1 MVEYGRQAVHISMG
15 LLTVLLRFLTR
26 LQALSACALALF
38 AGFFLLR
45 PKGLLRVGFNVMARE
60 EDREFGYLIGP
71 LIYIVTTTLCL
82 AILPLG
88 FGGAAMMI
96 MAFGDGFS
104 NIIGSKWGKHR
115 NPLDGQ
121 KTVEGSLAFF
131 AFAFIASSFIMWFVG
146 KPVLSPGTIFL
157 LAAKGSFMGML
168 LESLPWIKWRENRR
182 GFLWRIILDDNLFV
196 PLLSGL
202 TIYGLYLLLW

>member
-15 LLTVLLRFLTR
+15 LLTILLRFLTK
-26 LQALSACALALF
+26 LQALSVCVLALF

-45 PKGLLRVGFNVMARE
+45 PKGLLGVGFNVMARE
-60 EDREFGYLIGP
+60 EDKEFGYLIGP

-115 NPLDGQ
+115 NPLDRQ
-121 KTVEGSLAFF
+121 KTLEGSFAFF

-146 KPVLSPGTIFL
+146 KPVLPLTIVFL

-168 LESLPWIKWRENRR
+168 VESLPWIKWREKRR

-196 PLLSGL
+196 PLISGL
-202 TIYGLYLLLW
+202 TILLAYSILI